1 MFQSVVRYQELIT
14 PDDISTLI
22 EVIAILGA
30 HQLGL

>member
-1 MFQSVVRYQELIT
+1 MFQSVVRYQEPIT

-30 HQLGL
+30 DHLGL